1 MKKVSLLLVTIIPY
15 MLLADESKVYIDM
28 NPSVLSYSDNGTTSD
43 FKPTGFKWTAGYI
56 VKDFDFV
63 SFGVEG
69 SLLLGVDNDV
79 KSKVKNSKGNSFTN
93 AIVSIDKMYS
103 LHLKSILPITN
114 GFNANL
120 YIGGTRGKL
129 LSSSDQS
136 SSSDSVEN
144 SVSYGIGLEYWSSA
158 DISVYAN
165 YMQYFKNLNAIEV
178 GVGFRF

>member
-1 MKKVSLLLVTIIPY
+1 MNKLLLNI
-15 MLLADESKVYIDM
+15 LLLSSVAFAQDSKFYVDM
-28 NPSVLSYSDNGTTSD
+28 NPSSMSFESKGISSN

-69 SLLLGVDNDV
+69 SLLLGVNNDV

-93 AIVSIDKMYS
+93 ATVSIDKMYS

-120 YIGGTRGKL
+120 YLGGTRGKL

-136 SSSDSVEN
+136 SSSDGFEN
-144 SVSYGIGLEYWSSA
+144 SISYGVGLEYWSLA
-158 DISVYAN
+158 DISVYVN